1 MRAGER
7 ESQIIGVNSSNADPT
22 LTLLGNQ
29 TDNLVAITGISEPV
43 IIAPTFPSPGLW
55 ETYGNSD
62 WHTASSFCR
71 AGFSSLAYNRVAWSS
86 FNSERDRHTSKVPV
100 LFSSLGGEL
109 WGCGL
114 PDLREKTQQQYSL
127 TNT

>member
-43 IIAPTFPSPGLW
+43 IIAPTFPSPGSW

-62 WHTASSFCR
+62 WHTVSSFCHAR
-71 AGFSSLAYNRVAWSS
+71 FSSLAFNRVVWSS
-86 FNSERDRHTSKVPV
+86 FNFEIDSHALKVPV
-100 LFSSLGGEL
+100 LFSSSGRVVGGQ
-109 WGCGL
+109 
-114 PDLREKTQQQYSL
+114 T
-127 TNT
+127 